1 LLSGIRNVIFDF
13 GGVFFEIDYDLPAR
27 AFQDLGFAGF
37 RDLYS
42 QALQNPIFDL
52 LETGQ
57 VSNEEFLNFL
67 QAHVPGATRE
77 QVSHAWN
84 VILLHIMPEEVAW
97 AQRTRKAGY
106 RTFLL
111 SNTNAIHVEVFEK
124 MIADKMDITEFQSAF
139 ETIYYS
145 NVIGLKK
152 PHPDTFLKVC
162 QWNKLNPS
170 ETLFIDDSIQHVNG
184 ALEAGLRAYH
194 LKPGERLSRI
204 LPGLISL

>member
-1 LLSGIRNVIFDF
+1 
-13 GGVFFEIDYDLPAR
+13 
-27 AFQDLGFAGF
+27 
-37 RDLYS
+37 
-42 QALQNPIFDL
+42 
-52 LETGQ
+52 
-57 VSNEEFLNFL
+57 
-67 QAHVPGATRE
+67 
-77 QVSHAWN
+77 
-84 VILLHIMPEEVAW
+84 
-97 AQRTRKAGY
+97 
-106 RTFLL
+106 
-111 SNTNAIHVEVFEK
+111 
-124 MIADKMDITEFQSAF
+124 MDITEFQSAF

-204 LPGLISL
+204 LPGLIAL